1 MERISCDRCGRDFKK
16 MDNLRRHL
24 ERLYICKPLV
34 ADIPLSQLRIKYA
47 PKKGCY
53 ACENCGKVYKT
64 ASGKCKHKKHCI
76 AKAKQKDE
84 IILYQNKII
93 EGKESLL
100 KEALDKILEE
110 QESRKKLEE
119 QVKALLA
126 RDYVQNIT
134 HNNYIIINNFGEENL
149 DYLSQDHQF
158 LKTCIESPLLSVQK
172 YLDYVHFNKEHPENT
187 NIKLTNLQSPFMD
200 YFKNG
205 IWNKVEQ
212 RVMIP
217 RIISKSV
224 KVINEI
230 MSSQDEEEEKEQKW
244 YKYVNGLKD
253 SNLQQKLKM
262 KTKKHLY
269 NKTTGEND
277 NINPLLAIE

>member
-1 MERISCDRCGRDFKK
+1 MNSQ
-16 MDNLRRHL
+16 
-24 ERLYICKPLV
+24 
-34 ADIPLSQLRIKYA
+34 PLSKQQA
-47 PKKGCY
+47 KGP
-53 ACENCGKVYKT
+53 A
-64 ASGKCKHKKHCI
+64 AW
-76 AKAKQKDE
+76 AKPSDK
-84 IILYQNKII
+84 N
-93 EGKESLL
+93 ESNPRG
-100 KEALDKILEE
+100 DF
-110 QESRKKLEE
+110 SF
-119 QVKALLA
+119 
-126 RDYVQNIT
+126 NI
-134 HNNYIIINNFGEENL
+134 
-149 DYLSQDHQF
+149 
-158 LKTCIESPLLSVQK
+158 
-172 YLDYVHFNKEHPENT
+172 KEHPENT

-253 SNLQQKLKM
+253 TNLQQKLKM

-269 NKTTGEND
+269 NKTTGETD
-277 NINPLLAIE
+277 ISLLAIQ

>member
-1 MERISCDRCGRDFKK
+1 MENITCDRCGRDFKK

-24 ERLYICKPLV
+24 ERLYSCKALL
-34 ADIPLSQLRIKYA
+34 ADIPLTELRMKYA
-47 PKKGCY
+47 PKKGSY
-53 ACENCGKVYKT
+53 SCENCGKVYKT
-64 ASGKCKHKKHCI
+64 ASGKCKHKKHCL
-76 AKAKQKDE
+76 AKAKQKDQLIE
-84 IILYQNKII
+84 YQTKII
-93 EGKESLL
+93 QGKESLL
-100 KEALDKILEE
+100 KEALDTILEE
-110 QESRKKLEE
+110 QESRKKLEQ

-134 HNNYIIINNFGEENL
+134 HNNYIIINSFGEENL
-149 DYLSQDHQF
+149 DYLTQDHHF
-158 LKTCIESPLLSVQK
+158 LKKCIESPLLSVQK

-230 MSSQDEEEEKEQKW
+230 MSSQDEEEEKEQIW
-244 YKYVNGLKD
+244 YKYVNELKD
-253 SNLQQKLKM
+253 NNIRQKLKL

-269 NKTTGEND
+269 NKT
-277 NINPLLAIE
+277 INEIDEPTI